1 MKKGSYLTIQDWMVT
16 DLHLKGNELLAY
28 ALIYGFSQD
37 EQSCFYGSYQY
48 VMEWL
53 SVDKTT
59 AVRVLRNLENKGL
72 LRKWQEKEGNVI
84 VNRYATNTAPACP
97 AAPSLNES
105 FKRCDIALIFPIHQ
119 IVRSI

>member
-53 SVDKTT
+53 
-59 AVRVLRNLENKGL
+59 
-72 LRKWQEKEGNVI
+72 
-84 VNRYATNTAPACP
+84 
-97 AAPSLNES
+97 
-105 FKRCDIALIFPIHQ
+105 
-119 IVRSI
+119 

>member
-59 AVRVLRNLENKGL
+59 AQMAGERGQRDCQPVCNQHHPCLPG
-72 LRKWQEKEGNVI
+72 GI
-84 VNRYATNTAPACP
+84 
-97 AAPSLNES
+97 
-105 FKRCDIALIFPIHQ
+105 
-119 IVRSI
+119 

>member
-59 AVRVLRNLENKGL
+59 AVRVLRNLETKGCCANGR
-72 LRKWQEKEGNVI
+72 RKK
-84 VNRYATNTAPACP
+84 AT
-97 AAPSLNES
+97 
-105 FKRCDIALIFPIHQ
+105 
-119 IVRSI
+119 